1 MPTPGKYRPS
11 LGIYTRPGLGGWM
24 LRLEW
29 RDGKLT
35 FVAPEMA
42 LWQLV
47 LEPTSNSDVFIAEP
61 GSGFPGENVIF
72 RRRAD
77 GRVTSVLLVESTFVR
92 LDHVPA
98 SA

>member
-1 MPTPGKYRPS
+1 VPTPGKYRPL

-47 LEPTSNSDVFIAEP
+47 LEPTSNPDVFIAEP
-61 GSGFPGENVIF
+61 GSGFPGEPV
-72 RRRAD
+72 
-77 GRVTSVLLVESTFVR
+77 VLVSRSTGTGFCWSRQAGVAAAR
-92 LDHVPA
+92 NTTIGW
-98 SA
+98 